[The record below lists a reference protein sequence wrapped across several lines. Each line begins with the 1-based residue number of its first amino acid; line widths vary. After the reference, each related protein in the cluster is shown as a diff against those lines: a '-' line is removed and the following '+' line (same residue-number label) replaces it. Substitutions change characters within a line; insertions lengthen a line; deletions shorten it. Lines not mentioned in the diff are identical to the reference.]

1 MNTLAKKIPGKRLTM
16 IQCLSTLLLVIII
29 CCVSFGTIFSL
40 TLTVDGEIEDTFY
53 NIVEKL
59 GGDSD
64 EIKIPTE
71 VDVDLIFLVKS
82 VGAGVDTLVSVI
94 SGRSEKGGA
103 EGIIEDAE
111 NIMNNK
117 DKILSEDTINFA
129 AFVSAM
135 VQSFEESLI
144 LGICNVML
152 IIMAFV
158 FPITLVIKS
167 IIAIIGFFC
176 YFHKDWGKAF
186 HKVSKAIYGA
196 ISLFP
201 VLLLLMVLVPEVQ
214 FGWAVFTV
222 LWLSVAALVLNLAAS
237 RLKYY
242 EGEDFKYLNVLQIVS
257 ACSFIGFLMFF
268 FGFAGSDVIP
278 ALWSGVA
285 NLEIESLTDIL
296 ENILTAILV
305 SMIISGLMS
314 ILKFMTNSVTR
325 LCCMSKS
332 KSATHIV
339 STSMGLVTIL
349 ALVALI
355 FTDFALDLGDGTA
368 SFVVAALGV
377 VIMFAS
383 EIVLKAL
390 PAALCPNV
398 SGQRRKEIVTG
409 AYTYEETLEEAP
421 AEEDPL
427 EEDVIEE
434 DAVEEDAVEE
444 ATSEEDAVEEAASEE
459 DAIEEDVIEEGA
471 VEEDASEEVTE

>member
-29 CCVSFGTIFSL
+29 CCVSFGTIFSV
-40 TLTVDGEIEDTFY
+40 TLTVDEEIEETFY
-53 NIVEKL
+53 DIIETL
-59 GGDSD
+59 GGDSE
-64 EIKIPTE
+64 EIEIPTE
-71 VDVDLIFLVKS
+71 VDVDLFFLVKS
-82 VGAGVDTLVSVI
+82 VGAGVDTLVSLI

-103 EGIIEDAE
+103 EGMIEDAE

-129 AFVSAM
+129 AFVGAM
-135 VQSFEESLI
+135 VQSFKESLI
-144 LGICNVML
+144 LGICNAML

-214 FGWAVFTV
+214 FGWAIFTV

-242 EGEDFKYLNVLQIVS
+242 EADDFKYLNILQIVS
-257 ACSFIGFLMFF
+257 ACSFVGFLMFF
-268 FGFAGSDVIP
+268 FGFAGSDVIS

-285 NLEIESLTDIL
+285 KLEIESFTDIL
-296 ENILTAILV
+296 ENILTTILV

-368 SFVVAALGV
+368 SFVIAALGV

-383 EIVLKAL
+383 EIVLKVL
-390 PAALCPNV
+390 PAALCPTV

-409 AYTYEETLEEAP
+409 AYTYEETPEEAP
-421 AEEDPL
+421 D
-427 EEDVIEE
+427 
-434 DAVEEDAVEE
+434 
-444 ATSEEDAVEEAASEE
+444 EE
-459 DAIEEDVIEEGA
+459 DAIEEDTIEEDVFEEDITEEDIIEEDT
-471 VEEDASEEVTE
+471 VEEDIIEEDTVEEDIIEEDISEEVTE